1 MTFIIESFKITRLWD
16 PVVRC
21 KQNCVVSPACQRA
34 AEAPS
39 NMESLEPFVPV
50 GLLFSRT
57 AALKTGRFAS
67 HFLQYLLQAPPYLQ
81 LRQTVAQTARQLNS
95 NYLVKFGGR
104 GLPRG
109 HRDRSHRFAK
119 SSPTVCFIFVCWSL
133 GLCKAV

>member
-1 MTFIIESFKITRLWD
+1 MGFIIYCISSRNSPHWIEPIYESRLCCYHSM
-16 PVVRC
+16 PTSRR
-21 KQNCVVSPACQRA
+21 S
-34 AEAPS
+34 PS
-39 NMESLEPFVPV
+39 NMESLKPFVPV

-81 LRQTVAQTARQLNS
+81 LRQTVAQTARRLNS

-109 HRDRSHRFAK
+109 HRDRSHRFVK
-119 SSPTVCFIFVCWSL
+119 SSPTVCFICVCWSL
-133 GLCKAV
+133 GL